1 MWRGVRVDG
10 DGRVVWLGLPGNNL
24 RGTVPAQLATLT
36 ELRYLDL
43 SGNQLRGAIPPELGD
58 LSPLGLV
65 SLDLSANQLNGTI
78 PAELGDLSSLNVLH
92 LNDNQL
98 TGEIPPEL
106 GDLSSLTQLSLRDNR
121 LSGTIPAPLGNLS
134 GLEFAR
140 LANNSFTGCVPDGL
154 RYLVTAPD
162 FATDVPA
169 HDFAWDENRDGD
181 TADPGDIAGLV
192 LPFCGLSDLTLG
204 GGLTLEPAF
213 ASGVEAYTAA
223 AAYAVTSTTVTA
235 SLHDGADD
243 VSITKGADTYTNGDP
258 VPLDVGANL
267 ITIVVTA
274 TDGTTTPHTYSVTV
288 TRTPNTPPVF
298 DEGAAATR
306 GVDENTVASQD
317 IGDPLRA
324 TDADSAD
331 TLTYSLDTTSDAF
344 FDIDSTGQLRTEAE
358 LDHETR
364 KSYSVKVSV
373 SDGKDANDDADPSA
387 DSTITVTVLVS
398 DVNESAS
405 FGSVDPTRTIEENK
419 PAGEPLGAPFQATD
433 GDGDT
438 LTYSLS
444 GRDAADFEIDAASGQ
459 LWTRAALDYETR
471 ANYTLTVSA
480 EDPSGGFDEV
490 SVTIT
495 VDDVEEPGAVTLSS
509 TLSSV
514 QPRVGDTLSATPED
528 PDMVSG
534 PVAWAWERST
544 SRTSGWTPVS
554 GATSASYT
562 TVAADAD
569 HYLRASASYDDG
581 AGDGKSASAVSANPV
596 RALAPGNNDPSFTPA
611 PDTRTV
617 DENERAGTIVGA
629 PFVATDADND
639 VLSYFLSG
647 TDAAA
652 FEINSSS
659 GQLRTRAVLDYEAK
673 QSYQVD
679 VTATDP
685 SGGFGEVTVTISVG
699 NVQEAGTATLS
710 PLQPEVRSELTAT
723 LADPDGVTGT
733 ATWSWQSSPDRAA
746 WTPVSGATSADY
758 YTPVAADVGSYL
770 RATASYEDE
779 ADADQSAEAV
789 SAHPVREPRGGHTPV
804 FTDGESTT
812 RGTTKTAPSGVDIG
826 APVAATDGDNDRLSY
841 SLRGMDAMFF
851 DIDESFGQ
859 LRTMADL
866 SLENRDSYTVT
877 VSVSDGKDDRGN
889 PDVASDAEIEVTI
902 NFDSNPVRPP
912 VFIGGVVGG
921 GGGGPS
927 GPTPSDIE
935 FEWNVTRDIE
945 ELDSGH
951 GSPTGAWSD
960 GTTLWLAENGDGAD
974 DAVYAYDL
982 ESGERVEEREF
993 ELDERNRAPR
1003 GVWSDSVTL
1012 WIADSG
1018 QDRLFAY
1025 DLESGE
1031 RVEEREVE
1039 FDTRNR
1045 DPRGIW
1051 SDGTTVWVLDGG
1063 KNALF
1068 AYDLA
1073 SGGLIAE
1080 YALDSANDDPRGLW
1094 SDGISVW
1101 VSDHGAKRLFAYRLP
1116 TPEGPAAE
1124 GAEPQNL
1131 ERVRDEEFTKLSRAS
1146 NNSPRG
1152 IWSDGEVMY
1161 VADESDGK
1169 VYSYNLPDAI
1179 DARLASLT
1187 LSGVEFGEFDP
1198 SRSDYEGTGGE
1209 GVTET
1214 TVEAAAMQRRADVG
1228 IEPPDAD
1235 GEADGHQVA
1244 LQDLSEISVTVSS
1257 ADGSRTKTYRVRLG
1271 ETEQESVPEPWPR
1284 CIRGDIAVGFSLVVY
1299 EGGSVEE
1306 LEACARNLHVTAV
1319 YVNDDGQYLSYIL
1332 GAPEFVN
1339 RSFIELF
1346 PDGLPPATP
1355 LSVASDGPPPAPD
1368 PDAADPRLATLT
1380 LSGVAIGEFTSLRT
1394 QYVGVVREDATQAT
1408 VEAVAVQSGAS
1419 VLIEPADADGDAGN
1433 GHQVA
1438 LEEGGEITVTVTSA
1452 DGSRTHIYRVWIGGA
1467 EARPEGEEPSPDCL
1481 RGGIAAGFSLVVYE
1495 GGSVGDLEDCARS
1508 LQVTVVYV
1516 LDLGEFVPLIL
1527 GAPGFVN
1534 QHFLQLWPN
1543 GLPPGTP
1550 LIVKS
1555 DGQPPAADRDAA
1567 APASN

>member
-1 MWRGVRVDG
+1 MR
-10 DGRVVWLGLPGNNL
+10 
-24 RGTVPAQLATLT
+24 AQA
-36 ELRYLDL
+36 
-43 SGNQLRGAIPPELGD
+43 
-58 LSPLGLV
+58 
-65 SLDLSANQLNGTI
+65 
-78 PAELGDLSSLNVLH
+78 
-92 LNDNQL
+92 
-98 TGEIPPEL
+98 
-106 GDLSSLTQLSLRDNR
+106 
-121 LSGTIPAPLGNLS
+121 LGNS
-134 GLEFAR
+134 
-140 LANNSFTGCVPDGL
+140 
-154 RYLVTAPD
+154 
-162 FATDVPA
+162 
-169 HDFAWDENRDGD
+169 
-181 TADPGDIAGLV
+181 
-192 LPFCGLSDLTLG
+192 
-204 GGLTLEPAF
+204 
-213 ASGVEAYTAA
+213 
-223 AAYAVTSTTVTA
+223 
-235 SLHDGADD
+235 
-243 VSITKGADTYTNGDP
+243 
-258 VPLDVGANL
+258 
-267 ITIVVTA
+267 
-274 TDGTTTPHTYSVTV
+274 
-288 TRTPNTPPVF
+288 
-298 DEGAAATR
+298 
-306 GVDENTVASQD
+306 
-317 IGDPLRA
+317 
-324 TDADSAD
+324 
-331 TLTYSLDTTSDAF
+331 
-344 FDIDSTGQLRTEAE
+344 
-358 LDHETR
+358 
-364 KSYSVKVSV
+364 
-373 SDGKDANDDADPSA
+373 
-387 DSTITVTVLVS
+387 
-398 DVNESAS
+398 
-405 FGSVDPTRTIEENK
+405 
-419 PAGEPLGAPFQATD
+419 
-433 GDGDT
+433 
-438 LTYSLS
+438 
-444 GRDAADFEIDAASGQ
+444 
-459 LWTRAALDYETR
+459 
-471 ANYTLTVSA
+471 
-480 EDPSGGFDEV
+480 
-490 SVTIT
+490 
-495 VDDVEEPGAVTLSS
+495 
-509 TLSSV
+509 
-514 QPRVGDTLSATPED
+514 
-528 PDMVSG
+528 
-534 PVAWAWERST
+534 
-544 SRTSGWTPVS
+544 
-554 GATSASYT
+554 
-562 TVAADAD
+562 
-569 HYLRASASYDDG
+569 
-581 AGDGKSASAVSANPV
+581 
-596 RALAPGNNDPSFTPA
+596 DPSFTPA

-617 DENERAGTIVGA
+617 DENEPADTIVGD

-639 VLSYFLSG
+639 RLSYFLSG

-812 RGTTKTAPSGVDIG
+812 RGTTKTAPSGVNIG
-826 APVAATDGDNDRLSY
+826 APVAATDGDNNRLSY
-841 SLRGMDAMFF
+841 SLLGVDAVSF

-866 SLENRDSYTVT
+866 SLDDRDSYTVT
-877 VSVSDGKDDRGN
+877 VSVSDGKNDQGN
-889 PDVASDAEIEVTI
+889 PDVDSDAEIEVTI
-902 NFDSNPVRPP
+902 NFGSGPVTPP
-912 VFIGGVVGG
+912 IITGGITGGGGGG
-921 GGGGPS
+921 GGGGP
-927 GPTPSDIE
+927 TPSTLE
-935 FEWNVTRDIE
+935 FEWNVTRDIK

-960 GTTLWLAENGDGAD
+960 GTTLWLAENGDGTD

-1080 YALDSANDDPRGLW
+1080 YALDSANDDPRGTW

-1101 VSDHGAKRLFAYRLP
+1101 VSDHGAKRLFAYRIPAQDAETTTGEDEDSLP
-1116 TPEGPAAE
+1116 
-1124 GAEPQNL
+1124 L
-1131 ERVRDEEFTKLSRAS
+1131 ERVRDEEFTELSRAS

-1161 VADESDGK
+1161 VADESDGR

-1244 LQDLSEISVTVSS
+1244 LQDLSEISVH
-1257 ADGSRTKTYRVRLG
+1257 RQLG
-1271 ETEQESVPEPWPR
+1271 GRQPHEDLPR
-1284 CIRGDIAVGFSLVVY
+1284 APRWRPNRNRFPNRGRAAF
-1299 EGGSVEE
+1299 
-1306 LEACARNLHVTAV
+1306 A
-1319 YVNDDGQYLSYIL
+1319 
-1332 GAPEFVN
+1332 
-1339 RSFIELF
+1339 
-1346 PDGLPPATP
+1346 AT
-1355 LSVASDGPPPAPD
+1355 S
-1368 PDAADPRLATLT
+1368 RLA
-1380 LSGVAIGEFTSLRT
+1380 S
-1394 QYVGVVREDATQAT
+1394 
-1408 VEAVAVQSGAS
+1408 AS
-1419 VLIEPADADGDAGN
+1419 SS
-1433 GHQVA
+1433 
-1438 LEEGGEITVTVTSA
+1438 T
-1452 DGSRTHIYRVWIGGA
+1452 R
-1467 EARPEGEEPSPDCL
+1467 
-1481 RGGIAAGFSLVVYE
+1481 
-1495 GGSVGDLEDCARS
+1495 
-1508 LQVTVVYV
+1508 
-1516 LDLGEFVPLIL
+1516 
-1527 GAPGFVN
+1527 
-1534 QHFLQLWPN
+1534 
-1543 GLPPGTP
+1543 
-1550 LIVKS
+1550 
-1555 DGQPPAADRDAA
+1555 AA
-1567 APASN
+1567 ASRSWRPARGTCT